1 MSTLTRSAARL
12 VVLALLPLVAVPAG
26 HQLGASPPPAVL
38 QSWHYD
44 PQTRMVTMVIAN
56 TTGKDITAYDTNTII
71 TFADHSVDDSG
82 SGGGSQMTD
91 MLEAFLFLQQIKGT
105 PDEGRVRKEM
115 ELRHGG
121 TLEAYKTL
129 KVVFGPSSKVVI
141 DVQLKVNAVAFA
153 DGTGEATNKQGLE
166 RIREHRNWELH
177 SHQKAKQII
186 NEVLA
191 DPTIQN
197 PAEEA
202 AARLRKFLT
211 EYNTRTHYTED
222 VDIIYDALIE
232 NDIRNLNGASR
243 VIAGQHLSGEPEF
256 LQQYLEEKDQY
267 MALLAKHVQLKEVAQ

>member
-1 MSTLTRSAARL
+1 MRKIMSLLFFTFLL
-12 VVLALLPLVAVPAG
+12 VFIS
-26 HQLGASPPPAVL
+26 QLRASPPAAVL

-44 PQTRMVTMVIAN
+44 PQTRMITIIIAN
-56 TTGKDITAYDTNTII
+56 TTGKDITAYDINTTI
-71 TFADHSVDDSG
+71 TYADHSVDSNPN
-82 SGGGSQMTD
+82 GSQMTD

-105 PDEGRVRKEM
+105 PDEGRMRKEM

-121 TLEAYKTL
+121 NGLTLEAYKTL
-129 KVVFGPSSKVVI
+129 NIVFGPSPKVVI
-141 DVQLKVNAVAFA
+141 GLQLTVNAVAFA
-153 DGTGEATNKQGLE
+153 DGTGEATNKAGLE

-211 EYNTRTHYTED
+211 EYNTRTHYTGD
-222 VDIIYDALIE
+222 VDIIEDAIIE

-256 LQQYLEEKDQY
+256 LRQYLGGKDQY
-267 MALLAKHVQLKEVAQ
+267 TVQLAKHVQLKEATQ